1 MNKTPLFALAAVA
14 VAGLLFVYSNQGT
27 QVATDIDLTNAV
39 ETVTETGTTAMTV
52 GEDVLLEDIAPS
64 AGDALEAV
72 EETTEEAV
80 EAVEA
85 VEEVLTEDVMVD
97 ESDMTEGEDDMTEG
111 DEGSDVEDM
120 PEEDTEGE
128 SVH

>member
-27 QVATDIDLTNAV
+27 QVGTDLDLTNVV
-39 ETVTETGTTAMTV
+39 ETATDAGTTAMTV
-52 GEDVLLEDIAPS
+52 GEDILMEDIAPS

-80 EAVEA
+80 EAVEET
-85 VEEVLTEDVMVD
+85 VEEVLTEDVTVD
-97 ESDMTEGEDDMTEG
+97 EGDMTEG

-120 PEEDTEGE
+120 PEEDVEGE

>member
-52 GEDVLLEDIAPS
+52 GEDVLLENIAPS

-72 EETTEEAV
+72 EETTE

-120 PEEDTEGE
+120 PEEEAEGE

>member
-1 MNKTPLFALAAVA
+1 MNKAPLFALGAVA

-52 GEDVLLEDIAPS
+52 GEDVLLENIAPS

-80 EAVEA
+80 EAVE
-85 VEEVLTEDVMVD
+85 EVLTEDVMVD
-97 ESDMTEGEDDMTEG
+97 ESDMSEGEDDMTEG